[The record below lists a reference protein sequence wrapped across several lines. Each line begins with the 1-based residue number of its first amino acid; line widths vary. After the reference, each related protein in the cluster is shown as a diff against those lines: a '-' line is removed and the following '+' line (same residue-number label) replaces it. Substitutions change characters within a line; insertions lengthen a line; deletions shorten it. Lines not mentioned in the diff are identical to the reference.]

1 MSKIDRRK
9 FLQQTMLGSAGFILG
24 SQTLNRHSI
33 FSPMSEKIDQ
43 VVLGKSGVSVS
54 RLAWGTGTNGWKR
67 VSNQTKLGMKKFLEI
82 AEYALASGITFFDA
96 ADIYGSHPYLKEVLK
111 RIPREKIVILSKIW
125 TSSNDWLEFKGAQQA
140 LDRFRTEIGTDYIDI
155 VLLHCQTSPHWIS
168 DRHQDRD
175 VLSKA
180 KQDGLIRAHGVSCHS
195 LEALKTAAQSEWVD
209 ILLARINN
217 IGARMD
223 DKPDVVMPIL
233 KQAHD
238 AGKGVLGMKVYGCG
252 ELIKEEQREGSL
264 KFVLGSG
271 NVDALTIGFENV
283 EQIADTIKRIN
294 RMVNEKKS
302 N

>member
-1 MSKIDRRK
+1 MGIISRRS
-9 FLQQTMLGSAGFILG
+9 FLRKS
-24 SQTLNRHSI
+24 
-33 FSPMSEKIDQ
+33 
-43 VVLGKSGVSVS
+43 VLGTVLVSSGLFTQRRLIAAGDERIDTVELGKTGIKVS
-54 RLAWGTGTNGWKR
+54 RLAWGTGTKGTKFQSR
-67 VSNQTKLGMKKFLEI
+67 QTKLGLKEFHKIADCALACGINFFDSADQYGTHSYFRAALKKYPRDKFILLTKMWTQPSEWMKTLTATRFLEI
-82 AEYALASGITFFDA
+82 FLEELAM
-96 ADIYGSHPYLKEVLK
+96 
-111 RIPREKIVILSKIW
+111 
-125 TSSNDWLEFKGAQQA
+125 
-140 LDRFRTEIGTDYIDI
+140 DYIDI
-155 VLLHCQTSPHWIS
+155 VLLHGMTSADWPAEMES
-168 DRHQDRD
+168 FCLE
-175 VLSKA
+175 LSRA
-180 KQDGLIRAHGVSCHS
+180 KEKGIIRAHGVSCHS